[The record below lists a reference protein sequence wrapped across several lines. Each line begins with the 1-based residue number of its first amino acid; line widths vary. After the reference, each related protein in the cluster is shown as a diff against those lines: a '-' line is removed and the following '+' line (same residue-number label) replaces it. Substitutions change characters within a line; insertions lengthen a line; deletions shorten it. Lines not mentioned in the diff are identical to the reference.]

1 MCIMAIAVNPAIK
14 RRSWW
19 MVERVGTKGGAYMTF
34 GSVLIWVMGLAVL
47 WTVAWVRRFRLG
59 VGDVVFL
66 AAGVVAI
73 AVVVMVWPLG

>member
-1 MCIMAIAVNPAIK
+1 
-14 RRSWW
+14 
-19 MVERVGTKGGAYMTF
+19 MTG
-34 GSVLIWVMGLAVL
+34 GSVAVWLVGIAVL
-47 WTVAWVRRFRLG
+47 WGVAWVRRFRLG